1 MKKTLIACFVAA
13 AMCTIAPG
21 ANATGVPTLDVVT
34 GGILTANGL
43 AQAQQAL
50 EALNQAKEGIEQAKA
65 QYDHYKGM
73 ISGNSNLGDFMDN
86 PTINKIL
93 PLSEWGDVY
102 SDAKRLPELRS
113 RYGLTSNDASVQKMF
128 DKVLTATG
136 VLEDNYDASTQRVKN
151 AEELRKQLNVVE
163 TPQQKQDLQLRY
175 QQELLELQNQQMRM
189 QNIKMLMEQ
198 QEKMESKQHSQAF
211 QDYVRG
217 KTKTVPQYN

>member
-1 MKKTLIACFVAA
+1 MKKVLVAGLLATAMLMA
-13 AMCTIAPG
+13 APTTY
-21 ANATGVPTLDVVT
+21 ATGVPTLDVIT

-43 AQAQQAL
+43 AQAKQAL
-50 EALNQAKEGIEQAKA
+50 AALDQAKEGIEQAKA
-65 QYDHYKGM
+65 QFDNYKNM

-113 RYGLTSNDASVQKMF
+113 RYGLTSDDSAVQKAF

-136 VLEDNYDASTQRVKN
+136 VLEDNYNASTQRVKN

-189 QNIKMLMEQ
+189 ENIKMLMEQ
-198 QEKMESKQHSQAF
+198 QEKMENKQRSQAF

>member
-13 AMCTIAPG
+13 AMYAIAPG

-65 QYDHYKGM
+65 QYDNYKGM

-113 RYGLTSNDASVQKMF
+113 RYGLSSNDASVQKMF

-189 QNIKMLMEQ
+189 QNIQMLMEQ

-211 QDYVRG
+211 QDYIRG

>member
-1 MKKTLIACFVAA
+1 MKKVLVAGLLATAMLMA
-13 AMCTIAPG
+13 APTIY
-21 ANATGVPTLDVVT
+21 ATGVPTLDVVT

-43 AQAQQAL
+43 AQAKQAL
-50 EALNQAKEGIEQAKA
+50 DALNQAKEGIEQAKA
-65 QYDHYKGM
+65 QFDNYKNM

-113 RYGLTSNDASVQKMF
+113 RYGLTSDDSAVQKMF

-136 VLEDNYDASTQRVKN
+136 VLEDNYNASTQRVKN

-189 QNIKMLMEQ
+189 ENIKMLMEQ
-198 QEKMESKQHSQAF
+198 QEKMENKQRSQAF

>member
-1 MKKTLIACFVAA
+1 MKKVLVAGLLATAMLVAA
-13 AMCTIAPG
+13 PTIY
-21 ANATGVPTLDVVT
+21 ATGVPTLDVVT

-43 AQAQQAL
+43 AQAKQAL
-50 EALNQAKEGIEQAKA
+50 DALNQAKEGIEQAKA
-65 QYDHYKGM
+65 QFDEYKNL

-113 RYGLTSNDASVQKMF
+113 RYGLTSDDSAVQKMF

-136 VLEDNYDASTQRVKN
+136 VLEDNYNASTQRVKN
-151 AEELRKQLNVVE
+151 AEELRKQLNIVE

-189 QNIKMLMEQ
+189 ENIKMLMEQ
-198 QEKMESKQHSQAF
+198 QEKMENKQRSQAF

>member
-1 MKKTLIACFVAA
+1 MKKTVIACFVAA
-13 AMCTIAPG
+13 AICAFAPG

-65 QYDHYKGM
+65 QYDNYKSM

-175 QQELLELQNQQMRM
+175 QQELLELQNQEMRM
-189 QNIKMLMEQ
+189 ANIKMLMEQ